1 MEGSAK
7 VEFSTH
13 SRLKSLPEVRCKTSI
28 TIGNDVNGNTMTT
41 DYLLSVDLSQFL
53 DFEIFTNGEEV
64 S

>member
-13 SRLKSLPEVRCKTSI
+13 SRLKSLPETRRKTSI
-28 TIGNDVNGNTMTT
+28 TIRNDINGRPMTT
-41 DYLLSVDLSQFL
+41 DDFLHVDLSQFL
-53 DFEIFTNGEEV
+53 DFEVFTNGEEV

>member
-13 SRLKSLPEVRCKTSI
+13 SSLKSLPETRGKTSI
-28 TIGNDVNGNTMTT
+28 TIRNDVDGNTMTT
-41 DYLLSVDLSQFL
+41 DYLLHVDLSQFL
-53 DFEIFTNGEEV
+53 DFEIFTNREEV